1 MENNYKT
8 VQIIIAILALLSIAS
23 LYAQPPVFD
32 AEVEDGI
39 PLDGGL
45 SLLIAGAVAY
55 GIRSLR
61 GGGIN

>member
-8 VQIIIAILALLSIAS
+8 VQIIIAILALLSVAS

-32 AEVEDGI
+32 EEVLDAI